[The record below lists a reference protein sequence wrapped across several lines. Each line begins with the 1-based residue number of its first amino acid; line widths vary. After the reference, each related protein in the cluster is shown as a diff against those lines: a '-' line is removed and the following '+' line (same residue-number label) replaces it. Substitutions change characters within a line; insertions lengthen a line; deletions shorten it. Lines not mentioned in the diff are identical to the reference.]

1 MTATIA
7 VPLDTL
13 RALVIKARRDGRM
26 FTVTTRK
33 RGDGNLRRFLGRGGV
48 KPPATDRPRK
58 EYTPAQHNLLTIC
71 EIVRGE
77 DGRFN
82 GHQFRSVALEGL
94 VSAKIAGIN
103 YRVE

>member
-1 MTATIA
+1 MTV

-13 RALVIKARRDGRM
+13 RAFVIKAKRSGKI
-26 FTVTTRK
+26 FSVTTRK
-33 RGDGNLRRFLGRGGV
+33 RGDGGLRRFLGRGGV
-48 KPPATDRPRK
+48 KPPETNRPRR
-58 EYTPAQHNLLTIC
+58 EFTPAQDNLLTIC

-77 DGRFN
+77 NGAFC

-94 VSAKIAGIN
+94 VSAKIAGVE

>member
-1 MTATIA
+1 MTTA
-7 VPLDTL
+7 VPLDKL
-13 RALVIKARRDGRM
+13 RTLVIEAKQSGKI
-26 FTVTTRK
+26 FSVTTRK

-48 KPPATDRPRK
+48 KPPQTDSPRR
-58 EYTPAQHNLLTIC
+58 EFTPAQDNLLTIC

-77 DGRFN
+77 NGAFS

-94 VSAKIAGIN
+94 ISARIAGVE

>member
-1 MTATIA
+1 MTT
-7 VPLDTL
+7 VPLDKL
-13 RALVIKARRDGRM
+13 RTLVIEAKQSGKI
-26 FTVTTRK
+26 FSVTTRK

-48 KPPATDRPRK
+48 KPPQTDRSRR
-58 EYTPAQHNLLTIC
+58 EFTPAQDNLLTIC

-77 DGRFN
+77 NGAFC

-94 VSAKIAGIN
+94 ISARIAGVE